1 MIDSNEDGYRPCRLP
16 PFYTPV
22 PLQARRGVPG
32 SGRGLLVCTW
42 ACRPRRG
49 LKTVWSWVG
58 DLGPSHPAARDC
70 LDSGFGSAAC
80 ERHVCPPSPCGAS
93 PRRFVPLL
101 SCPVPLVEA
110 PQGPWRE
117 SDPVG
122 ARGGLQGCRR
132 PGPAAV
138 SSLCSSA
145 AEGRISRSSSHGS
158 HLLSVLHY

>member
-1 MIDSNEDGYRPCRLP
+1 MKTDYRPRRAP
-16 PFYTPV
+16 PFYAPV

-49 LKTVWSWVG
+49 LKTVRSWVG
-58 DLGPSHPAARDC
+58 ELGPAQPAARDC
-70 LDSGFGSAAC
+70 SDSGFGSAAC

-93 PRRFVPLL
+93 PRWFVPLL
-101 SCPVPLVEA
+101 NCPVPLVEA
-110 PQGPWRE
+110 PHDPWRE

-122 ARGGLQGCRR
+122 GTSQAAGVPEAGACCGVL
-132 PGPAAV
+132 PA
-138 SSLCSSA
+138 SLLPLK
-145 AEGRISRSSSHGS
+145 EGSHGVLHTVS